1 MSVPLDESTI
11 VRPGITEVEQHGI
24 DTIPPEH
31 RHSTPFDLFRIQ
43 FGGANTFATVILGT
57 FPILLGLSLWQALA
71 ATVVGVLVGA
81 LFLMPMGLFGPLTG
95 TNNAVSSGAH
105 FGVRGRVVGSFLSLL
120 TAIAFYSISVWVSG
134 DAVVGAMIRL
144 FGISDSD
151 LLRGVVYAI
160 LGALVIVV
168 VVYGYMFMLL
178 VNKVVVVGNTVMIL
192 LGVLAYSG
200 QIDLSYNPG
209 PDAYALGSFWPTFV
223 LSALIVM
230 GNPISFG
237 AFLGD
242 WTRYIPERTKPRSL
256 MLATL
261 AAQTATLVPFF
272 FGVLTATL
280 VAGESDYIVALINA
294 SPLWYAVLLIGVA
307 FLGGLSTGIT
317 SLYGTGLDFSSVFPR
332 FSRVQASLFIGAF
345 AFLFILL
352 GRLAFDL
359 IDSVNAF
366 IGAIV
371 ICTTPW
377 MIIMTIG
384 YLVRRAHYGA
394 ADLQVFNLGMR
405 GGSYWFDNGV
415 NWRGMAA
422 WIPAAIA
429 GLLFANYPPL
439 IEGPFRNAAGGVDI
453 SLPVAIGLAAVL
465 YLAMLFLAPE
475 PRYVF
480 GAEGPRLVPSREGIP
495 PEVVEDPN
503 ASTHRQI
510 LRNRKSEA
518 SAVEELTEGHPR
530 A

>member
-1 MSVPLDESTI
+1 M
-11 VRPGITEVEQHGI
+11 
-24 DTIPPEH
+24 
-31 RHSTPFDLFRIQ
+31 
-43 FGGANTFATVILGT
+43 
-57 FPILLGLSLWQALA
+57 
-71 ATVVGVLVGA
+71 
-81 LFLMPMGLFGPLTG
+81 
-95 TNNAVSSGAH
+95 
-105 FGVRGRVVGSFLSLL
+105 
-120 TAIAFYSISVWVSG
+120 
-134 DAVVGAMIRL
+134 
-144 FGISDSD
+144 
-151 LLRGVVYAI
+151 
-160 LGALVIVV
+160 
-168 VVYGYMFMLL
+168 
-178 VNKVVVVGNTVMIL
+178 
-192 LGVLAYSG
+192 
-200 QIDLSYNPG
+200 
-209 PDAYALGSFWPTFV
+209 
-223 LSALIVM
+223 
-230 GNPISFG
+230 
-237 AFLGD
+237 
-242 WTRYIPERTKPRSL
+242 
-256 MLATL
+256 
-261 AAQTATLVPFF
+261 
-272 FGVLTATL
+272 
-280 VAGESDYIVALINA
+280 
-294 SPLWYAVLLIGVA
+294 
-307 FLGGLSTGIT
+307 
-317 SLYGTGLDFSSVFPR
+317 
-332 FSRVQASLFIGAF
+332 
-345 AFLFILL
+345 FILL

-384 YLVRRAHYGA
+384 YLVRRAHYSA

-422 WIPAAIA
+422 WMPSAIA

-480 GAEGPRLVPSREGIP
+480 GAEGPRLVPSREGTP

-518 SAVEELTEGHPR
+518 SAVEALTEGHHH